1 MDWKTMR
8 NQPNKNNDEAVTSK
22 IEINTVAYR

>member
-8 NQPNKNNDEAVTSK
+8 NQPNKNNDEAVISK
-22 IEINTVAYR
+22 IEINTIAYR